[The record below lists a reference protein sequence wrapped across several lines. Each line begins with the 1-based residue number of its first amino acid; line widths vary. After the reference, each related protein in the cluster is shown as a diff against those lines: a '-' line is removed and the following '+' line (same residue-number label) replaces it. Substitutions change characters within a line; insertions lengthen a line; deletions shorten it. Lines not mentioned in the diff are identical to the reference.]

1 MNLLSIKNN
10 FFAICLEYTEK
21 KKKMKTKLNQQG
33 TLIKDSSETICIKNL
48 DLNLSKGF
56 INWFVGF
63 VEGNEN
69 IFIVN
74 RRYLRF
80 ELNFPIRNQSTVYF
94 IRNILG
100 FGNIRKLKF
109 LDTIIIEYSVQDNV
123 IDLLKLVKI
132 FNGNLRCISK
142 KQYFKLWYKKLKVK
156 LKKMN
161 LLNLLPEY
169 IEDIKPINLLNS
181 WFLGYIDSRVFF
193 YGRWHK
199 SKKLKEGKEL
209 YLCCIFWHLNKD
221 LLLKIKEVLNIQ
233 NKIEEK
239 KKWNLPFFKLVIDN
253 INDKNKICE
262 YLIKFKLKTLKLK
275 KYKYWKILLDL
286 ENNYKKSGIQD
297 FEKIEKNLKNLLLNI
312 DEDELNKI

>member
-1 MNLLSIKNN
+1 MLG
-10 FFAICLEYTEK
+10 YTVK
-21 KKKMKTKLNQQG
+21 KKKNEKMKKKLNQQG
-33 TLIKDSSETICIKNL
+33 TLNKDSSETICVKDL

-80 ELNFPIRNQSTVYF
+80 ELNCSFKNQATIYF
-94 IRNILG
+94 IKNKLG

-132 FNGNLRCISK
+132 FNGNLKCISK
-142 KQYFKLWYKKLKVK
+142 KQYFNLWYKKLRVK

-161 LLNLLPEY
+161 LLDLLPEY
-169 IEDIKPINLLNS
+169 IEDIKPLHLSNS
-181 WFLGYIDSRVFF
+181 WLLGYIDSRVFF

-221 LLLKIKEVLNIQ
+221 LLLKIKEVFNIN

-239 KKWNLPFFKLVIDN
+239 QKWNLPFFKLVVDDVN
-253 INDKNKICE
+253 EKNKICE
-262 YLIKFKLKTLKLK
+262 YLIKFKLKTLKLE
-275 KYKYWKILLDL
+275 KYKTWKILLDF
-286 ENNYKKSGIQD
+286 ENNYKKTGIQD
-297 FEKIEKNLKNLLLNI
+297 LKKIQKNLDKLLLNV
-312 DEDELNKI
+312 DEDELNRI

>member
-1 MNLLSIKNN
+1 M
-10 FFAICLEYTEK
+10 EK
-21 KKKMKTKLNQQG
+21 ELNQQG
-33 TLIKDSSETICIKNL
+33 TLKEDSSETICIKDL

-80 ELNFPIRNQSTVYF
+80 ELNCSLKNQATIYF
-94 IRNILG
+94 IKNKLG

-123 IDLLKLVKI
+123 VDLLKLVKI
-132 FNGNLRCISK
+132 FNGNLKCISK
-142 KQYFKLWYKKLKVK
+142 KQYFKLWYKKLMVK

-161 LLNLLPEY
+161 LLNLLPDY

-181 WFLGYIDSRVFF
+181 WLLGYIDSRTFF

-199 SKKLKEGKEL
+199 SKKLKNGKEL

-221 LLLKIKEVLNIQ
+221 LLLKIKEVFNIS

-239 KKWNLPFFKLVIDN
+239 QKWNLPFFKLVVDD
-253 INDKNKICE
+253 INEKNKICE
-262 YLIKFKLKTLKLK
+262 YLKIFKLKTLKSK
-275 KYKYWKILLDL
+275 KYKYWKNLLDL
-286 ENNYKKSGIQD
+286 ENDYKKTGIQD
-297 FEKIEKNLKNLLLNI
+297 LIKIQKNLDKLLLNV
-312 DEDELNKI
+312 DEDELNRI

>member
-1 MNLLSIKNN
+1 M
-10 FFAICLEYTEK
+10 LEYTEK
-21 KKKMKTKLNQQG
+21 KKKKMKNKLNQQG
-33 TLIKDSSETICIKNL
+33 TLEKDSSETICVKDL
-48 DLNLSKGF
+48 DLNISKGF

-80 ELNFPIRNQSTVYF
+80 ELNCSLKNQFTIYY
-94 IRNILG
+94 IKNILG

-109 LDTIIIEYSVQDNV
+109 LDNIIIEYSVQDNV

-132 FNGNLRCISK
+132 FNGNLRCVSK
-142 KQYFKLWYKKLKVK
+142 KQYFKLWYKKLRVK

-161 LLNLLPEY
+161 LLDLLPEY
-169 IEDIKPINLLNS
+169 IEDIKPITLLNS
-181 WFLGYIDSRVFF
+181 WLLGYIDSRVFF

-199 SKKLKEGKEL
+199 SKKLKDGKEL

-221 LLLKIKEVLNIQ
+221 LLLKIKDILNIN

-239 KKWNLPFFKLVIDN
+239 IKWNLPFFKLVIDN
-253 INDKNKICE
+253 VNDKNKICE

-275 KYKYWKILLDL
+275 KYKYWKILLKF
-286 ENNYKKSGIQD
+286 ENEYKKTGIQE
-297 FEKIEKNLKNLLLNI
+297 FEKIEKNLKKLLLN
-312 DEDELNKI
+312 EAEEELNKI

>member
-1 MNLLSIKNN
+1 MLG
-10 FFAICLEYTEK
+10 YTVK
-21 KKKMKTKLNQQG
+21 KKKNEKMKKKLNQQG
-33 TLIKDSSETICIKNL
+33 TLNKDSSETICVKDL
-48 DLNLSKGF
+48 DLNISKGF

-80 ELNFPIRNQSTVYF
+80 ELNCSIKNQATIYL
-94 IRNILG
+94 IKNKLG

-132 FNGNLRCISK
+132 FNGNLKCISK
-142 KQYFKLWYKKLKVK
+142 KQYFNLWYKKLKVK

-161 LLNLLPEY
+161 LLDLLPAY
-169 IEDIKPINLLNS
+169 IDDIKTINLSNS
-181 WFLGYIDSRVFF
+181 WLLGYIDSRVFF

-221 LLLKIKEVLNIQ
+221 LLLKIKEVFNIN

-239 KKWNLPFFKLVIDN
+239 QKWNLPFFKLVVDDVN
-253 INDKNKICE
+253 EKNKICE
-262 YLIKFKLKTLKLK
+262 YLIKFKLKTLKLE
-275 KYKYWKILLDL
+275 KYKNWKILLDF
-286 ENNYKKSGIQD
+286 ENNYKKTGIQD
-297 FEKIEKNLKNLLLNI
+297 IKKIQKYLDRLLLNV

>member
-1 MNLLSIKNN
+1 M
-10 FFAICLEYTEK
+10 LEYTVKKK
-21 KKKMKTKLNQQG
+21 KKKMKEKLNQQG
-33 TLIKDSSETICIKNL
+33 TLSKDPSETIRVKDL
-48 DLNLSKGF
+48 DLNISKGF

-63 VEGNEN
+63 IEGNEN

-80 ELNFPIRNQSTVYF
+80 ELNCSLKNQATIYY
-94 IRNILG
+94 IKNKLG

-132 FNGNLRCISK
+132 FNGNLKCTSK
-142 KQYFKLWYKKLKVK
+142 KQYFNLWYKKLRVK

-161 LLNLLPEY
+161 LLDLLPEY
-169 IEDIKPINLLNS
+169 IEDIKPLHLSNS
-181 WFLGYIDSRVFF
+181 WLLGYIDSRVFF

-199 SKKLKEGKEL
+199 SKKLKDGKEL

-221 LLLKIKEVLNIQ
+221 LLLKIKELFNIN

-239 KKWNLPFFKLVIDN
+239 QKWNLPFFKLVVEDVN
-253 INDKNKICE
+253 EKNKICE
-262 YLIKFKLKTLKLK
+262 YLIKFKLKTLKLE
-275 KYKYWKILLDL
+275 KYKTWKILLDF
-286 ENNYKKSGIQD
+286 ENNYKKTGIQD
-297 FEKIEKNLKNLLLNI
+297 LKKIQKSLDKLLLNV
-312 DEDELNKI
+312 DEDELNRI

>member
-1 MNLLSIKNN
+1 M
-10 FFAICLEYTEK
+10 EK
-21 KKKMKTKLNQQG
+21 KLNQQG
-33 TLIKDSSETICIKNL
+33 TLKEDSSETICIKDL

-80 ELNFPIRNQSTVYF
+80 ELNCSLKNQATIYF
-94 IRNILG
+94 IKNKLG

-123 IDLLKLVKI
+123 VDLLKLVKI
-132 FNGNLRCISK
+132 FNGNLKCISK
-142 KQYFKLWYKKLKVK
+142 KQYFKLWYKKLMVK

-161 LLNLLPEY
+161 LLNLLPDY
-169 IEDIKPINLLNS
+169 IEDIKSINLLNS
-181 WFLGYIDSRVFF
+181 WLLGYIDSRTFF

-199 SKKLKEGKEL
+199 SKKLKNGKEL

-221 LLLKIKEVLNIQ
+221 LLLKIKEVFNIS

-239 KKWNLPFFKLVIDN
+239 QKWNLPFFKLVVDD
-253 INDKNKICE
+253 INEKNKICE
-262 YLIKFKLKTLKLK
+262 YLKIFKLKTLKSK
-275 KYKYWKILLDL
+275 KYKYWKNLLDL
-286 ENNYKKSGIQD
+286 ENDYKKTGIQD
-297 FEKIEKNLKNLLLNI
+297 LIKIQKNLDKLLLNV
-312 DEDELNKI
+312 DEDELNRI

>member
-1 MNLLSIKNN
+1 
-10 FFAICLEYTEK
+10 
-21 KKKMKTKLNQQG
+21 MKEKLNQQG
-33 TLIKDSSETICIKNL
+33 TLSKDSSETICVKDL
-48 DLNLSKGF
+48 DLNISKGF

-80 ELNFPIRNQSTVYF
+80 ELNCSIKNQATIYL
-94 IRNILG
+94 IKNKLG

-132 FNGNLRCISK
+132 FNGNLKCISK
-142 KQYFKLWYKKLKVK
+142 KQYFNLWYKKLKVK

-161 LLNLLPEY
+161 LLDLLPAY
-169 IEDIKPINLLNS
+169 IDDIKTINLSNS
-181 WFLGYIDSRVFF
+181 WLLGYIDSRVFF

-221 LLLKIKEVLNIQ
+221 LLLKIKEVFNIN

-239 KKWNLPFFKLVIDN
+239 QKWNLPFFKLVVDDVN
-253 INDKNKICE
+253 EKNKICE
-262 YLIKFKLKTLKLK
+262 YLIKFKLKTLKLE
-275 KYKYWKILLDL
+275 KYKNWKILLDF
-286 ENNYKKSGIQD
+286 ENNYKETGIQD
-297 FEKIEKNLKNLLLNI
+297 IKKIQKYLDRLLLNV

>member
-1 MNLLSIKNN
+1 M
-10 FFAICLEYTEK
+10 K
-21 KKKMKTKLNQQG
+21 KKLNQQG
-33 TLIKDSSETICIKNL
+33 TLNKDSSETICVKDL

-63 VEGNEN
+63 FEGNEN

-80 ELNFPIRNQSTVYF
+80 ELNCSIKNQATIYL
-94 IRNILG
+94 IKNKLG

-132 FNGNLRCISK
+132 FNGNLKCISK
-142 KQYFKLWYKKLKVK
+142 KQYFNLWYKKLKVK

-161 LLNLLPEY
+161 LLDLLPAY
-169 IEDIKPINLLNS
+169 IDDIKTINLSNS
-181 WFLGYIDSRVFF
+181 WLLGYIDSRVFF

-221 LLLKIKEVLNIQ
+221 LLLKIKEVFNIN

-239 KKWNLPFFKLVIDN
+239 QKWNLPFFKLVVDDVN
-253 INDKNKICE
+253 EKNKICE
-262 YLIKFKLKTLKLK
+262 YLIKFKLKTLKLE
-275 KYKYWKILLDL
+275 KYKNWKILLDF
-286 ENNYKKSGIQD
+286 ENNYKKTGIQD
-297 FEKIEKNLKNLLLNI
+297 IKKIQKYLDRLLLNV

>member
-1 MNLLSIKNN
+1 MKN
-10 FFAICLEYTEK
+10 
-21 KKKMKTKLNQQG
+21 KLNQQG
-33 TLIKDSSETICIKNL
+33 TLEKDSSETICVKDL
-48 DLNLSKGF
+48 DLNISKGF

-80 ELNFPIRNQSTVYF
+80 ELNCSLKNQFTIYY
-94 IRNILG
+94 IKNILG

-109 LDTIIIEYSVQDNV
+109 LDNIIIEYSVQDNV

-132 FNGNLRCISK
+132 FNGNLRCVSK
-142 KQYFKLWYKKLKVK
+142 KNYFKLWYKKLRVK

-161 LLNLLPEY
+161 LLDLLPEY
-169 IEDIKPINLLNS
+169 IEDIKPITLLNS
-181 WFLGYIDSRVFF
+181 WLLGYIDSRVFF

-199 SKKLKEGKEL
+199 SKKLKDEKEL

-221 LLLKIKEVLNIQ
+221 LLLKIKDILNIN

-239 KKWNLPFFKLVIDN
+239 IKWNLPFFKLVIDN
-253 INDKNKICE
+253 VNDKNKICE

-275 KYKYWKILLDL
+275 KYKYWKILLKF
-286 ENNYKKSGIQD
+286 ENEYKKTGIQE
-297 FEKIEKNLKNLLLNI
+297 FEKIEKNLKKLLLNEA
-312 DEDELNKI
+312 EDELNKI

>member
-1 MNLLSIKNN
+1 M
-10 FFAICLEYTEK
+10 K
-21 KKKMKTKLNQQG
+21 KKLNQQG
-33 TLIKDSSETICIKNL
+33 TLKKDSSETICVKDL

-56 INWFVGF
+56 INWFSGF

-80 ELNFPIRNQSTVYF
+80 ELNCSFKNQSTVYY
-94 IRNILG
+94 IKNILG

-123 IDLLKLVKI
+123 VDLLKLVKI

-142 KQYFKLWYKKLKVK
+142 KQYFKLWYKKLQVK

-161 LLNLLPEY
+161 LLDLLPDY
-169 IEDIKPINLLNS
+169 IEDIKSINLLNS
-181 WFLGYIDSRVFF
+181 WLLGYIDSRVFF

-221 LLLKIKEVLNIQ
+221 LLLKIKEVLNLS

-239 KKWNLPFFKLVIDN
+239 TKWNLPFFKLIVDN
-253 INDKNKICE
+253 IDEKNRICE
-262 YLIKFKLKTLKLK
+262 YLIKFKLKTLKLNKFKNWK
-275 KYKYWKILLDL
+275 KLLDF
-286 ENNYKKSGIQD
+286 ENEYKKTGVQD
-297 FEKIEKNLKNLLLNI
+297 LKKIEKNLKNLLLNE

>member
-1 MNLLSIKNN
+1 MAEIKE
-10 FFAICLEYTEK
+10 FIFQTDA
-21 KKKMKTKLNQQG
+21 KLV
-33 TLIKDSSETICIKNL
+33 KDYLAN
-48 DLNLSKGF
+48 
-56 INWFVGF
+56 
-63 VEGNEN
+63 NEN

-80 ELNFPIRNQSTVYF
+80 ELNCSLKNQATIYY
-94 IRNILG
+94 IKNKLG

-132 FNGNLRCISK
+132 FNGNLKCISK
-142 KQYFKLWYKKLKVK
+142 KQYFNLWYKKLKVK

-161 LLNLLPEY
+161 LLDLLPAY
-169 IEDIKPINLLNS
+169 IDDIKTINLSNS
-181 WFLGYIDSRVFF
+181 WLLGYIDSRVFF

-221 LLLKIKEVLNIQ
+221 LLLKIKEVFNIN

-239 KKWNLPFFKLVIDN
+239 QKWNLPFFKLVVDDVN
-253 INDKNKICE
+253 EKNKICE
-262 YLIKFKLKTLKLK
+262 YLIKFKLKTLKLE
-275 KYKYWKILLDL
+275 KYKNWKILLDF
-286 ENNYKKSGIQD
+286 ENNYKETGIQD
-297 FEKIEKNLKNLLLNI
+297 IKKIQKYLDRLLLNV

>member
-1 MNLLSIKNN
+1 M
-10 FFAICLEYTEK
+10 
-21 KKKMKTKLNQQG
+21 LNQQG
-33 TLIKDSSETICIKNL
+33 TLKKDSPETICEKDL

-80 ELNFPIRNQSTVYF
+80 ELNCSLKNQAIIFF
-94 IRNILG
+94 IKNKLG

-123 IDLLKLVKI
+123 ADLLKLIKI

-142 KQYFKLWYKKLKVK
+142 IQYFKLWYKKLKVK

-169 IEDIKPINLLNS
+169 IEDIKPVNLSNS
-181 WFLGYIDSRVFF
+181 WLLGFIDSRVFF

-199 SKKLKEGKEL
+199 SKKLKNGKEL

-221 LLLKIKEVLNIQ
+221 LLLKIKEAFKINS
-233 NKIEEK
+233 KIEEK
-239 KKWNLPFFKLVIDN
+239 QKWNLPFSKLVIDD
-253 INDKNKICE
+253 INEKNKICE
-262 YLIKFKLKTLKLK
+262 YLMKFKLKTFKLK
-275 KYKYWKILLDL
+275 KYKYWKKLLDI
-286 ENNYKKSGIQD
+286 ENDYKKTGIQD
-297 FEKIEKNLKNLLLNI
+297 LIKIEKILDKLSSKV

>member
-1 MNLLSIKNN
+1 ML
-10 FFAICLEYTEK
+10 FAGIYCKK
-21 KKKMKTKLNQQG
+21 KKKMERKLNQQG
-33 TLIKDSSETICIKNL
+33 TLKKDSSETICIKDL

-80 ELNFPIRNQSTVYF
+80 ELNCSLKNQATIFY
-94 IRNILG
+94 IKNKLG

-123 IDLLKLVKI
+123 ADLLKLVKI

-142 KQYFKLWYKKLKVK
+142 LQYFKLWYKKLRVK

-161 LLNLLPEY
+161 LLNLLPEF
-169 IEDIKPINLLNS
+169 IEDIKSINLLNS
-181 WFLGYIDSRVFF
+181 WLLGFIDSRVFF

-221 LLLKIKEVLNIQ
+221 LLLKIKEAFNISS
-233 NKIEEK
+233 KIEEK
-239 KKWNLPFFKLVIDN
+239 QKWNLPFSKLVVDD
-253 INDKNKICE
+253 INEKNKICE

-275 KYKYWKILLDL
+275 KYKYWKKLLEL
-286 ENNYKKSGIQD
+286 ENDYKKTGIQD
-297 FEKIEKNLKNLLLNI
+297 LKKIEKVLDQLLLNA
-312 DEDELNKI
+312 DEAELNRI

>member
-1 MNLLSIKNN
+1 LLG
-10 FFAICLEYTEK
+10 YTVK
-21 KKKMKTKLNQQG
+21 KKKNEKMKKKLNQQG
-33 TLIKDSSETICIKNL
+33 TLNKDSSETICVKDL
-48 DLNLSKGF
+48 DLNISKGF

-80 ELNFPIRNQSTVYF
+80 ELNCSIKNQATIYL
-94 IRNILG
+94 IKNKLG

-132 FNGNLRCISK
+132 FNGNLKCISK
-142 KQYFKLWYKKLKVK
+142 KQYFNLWYKKLKVK

-161 LLNLLPEY
+161 LLDLLPAY
-169 IEDIKPINLLNS
+169 IDDIKTINLSNS
-181 WFLGYIDSRVFF
+181 WLLGYIDSRVFF

-221 LLLKIKEVLNIQ
+221 LLLKIKEVFNIN

-239 KKWNLPFFKLVIDN
+239 QKWNLPFFKLVVDDVN
-253 INDKNKICE
+253 EKNKICE
-262 YLIKFKLKTLKLK
+262 YLIKFKLKTLKLE
-275 KYKYWKILLDL
+275 KYKNWKILLDF
-286 ENNYKKSGIQD
+286 ENNYKKTGIQD
-297 FEKIEKNLKNLLLNI
+297 IKKIQKYLDRLLLNV

>member
-1 MNLLSIKNN
+1 M
-10 FFAICLEYTEK
+10 K
-21 KKKMKTKLNQQG
+21 KKLNQQG
-33 TLIKDSSETICIKNL
+33 TLNKDSSETICVKDL
-48 DLNLSKGF
+48 DLNISKGF

-80 ELNFPIRNQSTVYF
+80 ELNCSIKNQATIYL
-94 IRNILG
+94 IKNKLG

-132 FNGNLRCISK
+132 FNGNLKCISK
-142 KQYFKLWYKKLKVK
+142 KQYFNLWYKKLKVK

-161 LLNLLPEY
+161 LLDLLPAY
-169 IEDIKPINLLNS
+169 IDDIKTINLSNS
-181 WFLGYIDSRVFF
+181 WLLGYIDSRVFF

-199 SKKLKEGKEL
+199 SKKLKDGKEL

-221 LLLKIKEVLNIQ
+221 LLLKIKEVFNIN

-239 KKWNLPFFKLVIDN
+239 QKWNLPFFKLVVDDVN
-253 INDKNKICE
+253 EKNKICE
-262 YLIKFKLKTLKLK
+262 YLIKFKLKTLKLE
-275 KYKYWKILLDL
+275 KYKNWKILLDF
-286 ENNYKKSGIQD
+286 ENNYKKTGIQD
-297 FEKIEKNLKNLLLNI
+297 IKKIQKYLDRLLLNV

>member
-1 MNLLSIKNN
+1 M
-10 FFAICLEYTEK
+10 K
-21 KKKMKTKLNQQG
+21 KKLNQQG
-33 TLIKDSSETICIKNL
+33 TLNKDSSETICVKDL

-80 ELNFPIRNQSTVYF
+80 ELNCSLKNQATIYF
-94 IRNILG
+94 IKNKLG

-132 FNGNLRCISK
+132 FNGNLKCISK
-142 KQYFKLWYKKLKVK
+142 KQYFNLWYKKLRVK

-161 LLNLLPEY
+161 LLDLLPDY
-169 IEDIKPINLLNS
+169 IEDIKPLHLSNS
-181 WFLGYIDSRVFF
+181 WLLGYIDSRVFF

-199 SKKLKEGKEL
+199 SKKLKDGKEL

-221 LLLKIKEVLNIQ
+221 LLLKIKELFNIN

-239 KKWNLPFFKLVIDN
+239 QKWNLPFFKLVVEDVN
-253 INDKNKICE
+253 EKNKICE
-262 YLIKFKLKTLKLK
+262 YLIKFKLKTLKLE
-275 KYKYWKILLDL
+275 KYKTWKILLDF
-286 ENNYKKSGIQD
+286 ENNYKKTGIQD
-297 FEKIEKNLKNLLLNI
+297 LKKKYKKI
-312 DEDELNKI
+312 

>member
-1 MNLLSIKNN
+1 MLG
-10 FFAICLEYTEK
+10 YTVK
-21 KKKMKTKLNQQG
+21 KKKNEKIKKKLNQQG
-33 TLIKDSSETICIKNL
+33 TLNKDSSETICVKDL
-48 DLNLSKGF
+48 DLNISKGF

-80 ELNFPIRNQSTVYF
+80 ELNCSIKNQATIYL
-94 IRNILG
+94 IKNKLG

-132 FNGNLRCISK
+132 FNGNLKCISK
-142 KQYFKLWYKKLKVK
+142 KQYFNLWYKKLKVK

-161 LLNLLPEY
+161 LLDLLPAY
-169 IEDIKPINLLNS
+169 IDDIKTINLSNS
-181 WFLGYIDSRVFF
+181 WLLGYIDSRVFF

-221 LLLKIKEVLNIQ
+221 LLLKIKEVFNIN

-239 KKWNLPFFKLVIDN
+239 QKWNLPFFKLVVDDVN
-253 INDKNKICE
+253 EKNKICE
-262 YLIKFKLKTLKLK
+262 YLIKFKLKTLKLE
-275 KYKYWKILLDL
+275 KYKNWKILLDF
-286 ENNYKKSGIQD
+286 ENNYKKTGIQD
-297 FEKIEKNLKNLLLNI
+297 IKKIQKYLDRLLLNV